1 MSPAKEGIQ
10 AGIRQIGKQVLQY
23 RLQKG
28 YAQEEL
34 AKKIGRSRNTIA
46 LLEQGRRLPSPDD
59 LDKIAEVLDIP
70 HQQWQVLSHHQYML
84 AHAFQ
89 DLLAE
94 LLGKPLDMESLDPIA
109 QRLLITQIHTF
120 LSREQSP
127 LTPLQAC
134 KHFNSLLTFFGEH
147 PVTPAFYNYFWNKGN
162 FEQVAEFEQAL
173 RRFQQDAMRI
183 FGSFRK
189 AFKTLSALAEHEL
202 TPHLQA
208 LAPLPL
214 DPYYA
219 RRPFTSIQHIER
231 DRLDDLGYISV
242 ERVRKQ
248 NRERTELSQRLKELA
263 HWIETHGE
271 GSVLAF
277 DDRKLH
283 RIQTLLRKF
292 ESPLEIEE
300 TLFRRVD
307 PESVR
312 REARHLAPENEDL
325 ARIADTQERGMQNLS
340 AYLTESNMDVYIAT
354 SMRERADFISVNAFV
369 ETIFKD
375 PRIAP
380 LHLRYFNPTLSWV
393 ADRVAKG
400 LVEAL
405 MLKRASLTVYM
416 AQKTDTFGKDSE
428 ASVALG
434 QGKPVIVYVPRL
446 YDQRLGINSE
456 KLMAQSEAKLQQQFN
471 ELNLDIEE
479 NLDKQGWVEQILK
492 ARLKQLNGEALAR
505 LVDQHWADFDL
516 YGEVQHLPTE
526 QGQIV
531 QHYLDTL
538 TLNRKASTPRPEPP
552 IEIQDILIQQLVKV
566 SLLFEKRAHTFKEV
580 HPLALQVILS
590 SGVLNGIL
598 VVRSAKACTRMIY
611 ELLTNTLNTELR
623 VDEKNYRLIE
633 KHSGSTLRVISRHR
647 LLTNAFW
654 TQYFSL

>member
-1 MSPAKEGIQ
+1 MNP
-10 AGIRQIGKQVLQY
+10 AGIRRIGQQVLQY

-28 YAQEEL
+28 YAQEVL

-46 LLEQGRRLPSPDD
+46 ALEQGRRLPSPKD
-59 LDKIAEVLDIP
+59 LDKIAEALDIP
-70 HQQWQVLSHHQYML
+70 QQQWQILSHHQYIL

-89 DLLAE
+89 ALLSE
-94 LLGKPLDMESLDPIA
+94 LLGKPLDMEALDPIA
-109 QRLLITQIHTF
+109 QRLLMEQIHVF
-120 LSREQSP
+120 LNREQTP
-127 LTPLQAC
+127 LTQTQAR
-134 KHFNSLLTFFGEH
+134 KHFNSLLTFFGER
-147 PVTPAFYNYFWNKGN
+147 PVTDAFYKHFWPEGN
-162 FEQVAEFEQAL
+162 FRHLAEFEQAL
-173 RRFQQDAMRI
+173 RRFQQEAMRI

-189 AFKTLSALAEHEL
+189 AFKSLSCLEDL
-202 TPHLQA
+202 TPQLQS
-208 LAPLPL
+208 LAPLSL
-214 DPYYA
+214 APYHA

-231 DRLDDLGYISV
+231 ERLDDLGYISV

-263 HWIETHGE
+263 QWIETHGE
-271 GSVLAF
+271 GSVLTF
-277 DDRKLH
+277 DTRKLH

-325 ARIADTQERGMQNLS
+325 ARIADTQERGMQNFS

-393 ADRVAKG
+393 EDRVAKG

-405 MLKRASLTVYM
+405 MLKRAKLTVYM

-456 KLMAQSEAKLQQQFN
+456 KLMAQSEVKLQQQFN

-492 ARLKQLNGEALAR
+492 ARLKQLSGDELAR
-505 LVDQHWADFDL
+505 LVDKHWADFDL
-516 YGEVQHLPTE
+516 YGEVQYLPSE
-526 QGQIV
+526 QGTLV
-531 QHYLDTL
+531 LNYLDTL
-538 TLNRKASTPRPEPP
+538 TLNTPSNTRRPEAPL
-552 IEIQDILIQQLVKV
+552 EIREVLIQQLVKV
-566 SLLFEKRAHTFKEV
+566 ALLFERRAHTFKEV

-611 ELLTNTLNTELR
+611 ELLTNTLSTELR
-623 VDEKNYRLIE
+623 VDAQNYRLIE

-654 TQYFSL
+654 TQYFTF

>member
-1 MSPAKEGIQ
+1 MSPA
-10 AGIRQIGKQVLQY
+10 GIRRIGQQVLQY

-28 YAQEEL
+28 YAQEVL

-46 LLEQGRRLPSPDD
+46 LLEQGRRLPSPED

-70 HQQWQVLSHHQYML
+70 HQQWQILSHHQYML
-84 AHAFQ
+84 AHPFQ

-94 LLGKPLDMESLDPIA
+94 LLGKPLDMEALDPIA
-109 QRLLITQIHTF
+109 QRLLIEQIHVFLNRDQIPLTQI
-120 LSREQSP
+120 
-127 LTPLQAC
+127 QAC

-147 PVTPAFYNYFWNKGN
+147 PVTPAFYNYFWSQGN
-162 FEQVAEFEQAL
+162 FCHLAEFEQAL
-173 RRFQQDAMRI
+173 RHFQKDAMRI

-189 AFKTLSALAEHEL
+189 AFKTLSALEDLA
-202 TPHLQA
+202 PQLQS
-208 LAPLPL
+208 LAPLSL
-214 DPYYA
+214 DSYHT

-231 DRLDDLGYISV
+231 ERLDDLGYISV

-248 NRERTELSQRLKELA
+248 NRERTELSQRLRELA
-263 HWIETHGE
+263 DWIETYGE
-271 GSVLAF
+271 GSVLTF
-277 DDRKLH
+277 DARKLH

-325 ARIADTQERGMQNLS
+325 ARIAETQERGMQNLS

-375 PRIAP
+375 LRIAP

-434 QGKPVIVYVPRL
+434 QGKPVIVYVPQL

-492 ARLKQLNGEALAR
+492 ARLKQLSGEDLAR
-505 LVDQHWADFDL
+505 LVDKHWADFDL
-516 YGEVQHLPTE
+516 YGEVQYLPSE
-526 QGQIV
+526 QGAIV
-531 QHYLDTL
+531 LHYLDTL
-538 TLNRKASTPRPEPP
+538 TLNTPSNARRPEPP
-552 IEIQDILIQQLVKV
+552 IEIRDVLIQQLVKV
-566 SLLFEKRAHTFKEV
+566 ALLFEKRAHTFKEV

-598 VVRSAKACTRMIY
+598 VVRSAKACTRMMY
-611 ELLTNTLNTELR
+611 ELLTNTLSTELR
-623 VDEKNYRLIE
+623 VDDQNYRLIE